1 MEVLAPLTVDQ
12 THCWYSPKWFL
23 VKYTI
28 QFLYVTKKLY
38 VSGQDM
44 CLTSQLY
51 HFQEKNICLT
61 YPKYLKPM
69 DWPSHKVEIIT
80 NDL

>member
-51 HFQEKNICLT
+51 HFQEKQYLPNISKVPKT
-61 YPKYLKPM
+61 YGLAF
-69 DWPSHKVEIIT
+69 SQS
-80 NDL
+80 